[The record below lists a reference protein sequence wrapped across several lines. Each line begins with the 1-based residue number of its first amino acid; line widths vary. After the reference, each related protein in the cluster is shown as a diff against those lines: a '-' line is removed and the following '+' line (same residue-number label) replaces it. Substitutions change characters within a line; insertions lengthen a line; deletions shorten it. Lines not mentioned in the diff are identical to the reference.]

1 MQRASEAMSLP
12 IDHFVIPVRD
22 LQAAREAWIGAGFVA
37 SPISYHDS
45 GLGTANACIV
55 FENAYI
61 ELMGVV
67 EPTEAN
73 AGWRALRDAGPGL
86 RGIALRS
93 DGIEE
98 SARVLAQGGLVHD
111 PIRRFARRVGSDEL
125 RFSVVRIARSETP
138 GLLCLFCQHHTPE
151 LFWTPAALA
160 HPNEARRIAGA
171 MLPGIAA
178 LRPLA
183 TDGPAAMPVGEGAD
197 RLRLIFASAG
207 GGVDARA
214 LAESCG
220 LVLEAVAA

>member
-1 MQRASEAMSLP
+1 MSDAMSLP

-22 LQAAREAWIGAGFVA
+22 LQAARDAWIGAGFVA

-45 GLGTANACIV
+45 GLGTANSCIV
-55 FENAYI
+55 FENSYI

-86 RGIALRS
+86 RGVALRS
-93 DGIEE
+93 DGIEA
-98 SARVLAQGGLVHD
+98 SAEALSRHGLAHD

-125 RFSVVRIARSETP
+125 RFSVIRIARSETP

-160 HPNEARRIAGA
+160 HPNGARRIVGA
-171 MLPGIAA
+171 ALPGIAA

-183 TDGPAAMPVGEGAD
+183 TAEPADISVEEGAD
-197 RLRLIFASAG
+197 RLRLLFASN
-207 GGVDARA
+207 GVGVETDA
-214 LAESCG
+214 LAGSCG
-220 LVLEAVAA
+220 LVLKAVAG